1 MNRIQKNQCLVQL
14 PDEISH
20 LPQCV
25 PNLFWLSVAERH
37 DCICLFKFRAS
48 FQILWVW
55 VHETSC
61 CILYV
66 ANFGDHAVEMI
77 HLYLFQKIMIAKK
90 QPRVK
95 LSNDGW
101 CWSIRSAREKKIF
114 KGRKYQMFK
123 RKKIK
128 FPDCTTTIVY
138 KRSNKLPWSN
148 DFLVC
153 PGKCITW

>member
-20 LPQCV
+20 LPRV
-25 PNLFWLSVAERH
+25 PNLFWLCVAERH

-61 CILYV
+61 CILNV

-114 KGRKYQMFK
+114 KGRKCLREKKSSFQIVPQPLFTKGATDFHDQM
-123 RKKIK
+123 I
-128 FPDCTTTIVY
+128 
-138 KRSNKLPWSN
+138 
-148 DFLVC
+148 FLSVLANA
-153 PGKCITW
+153 